1 MPSGDDRNWCSLF
14 LVGKPVYGALW
25 YNQQRQNNGAA
36 AILKGDLRYLFFVL
50 HANVFRVQNL
60 ILLDDNLKTGTKRCV
75 SNSLFEFATSLV

>member
-14 LVGKPVYGALW
+14 LVGKPVYGALGITS
-25 YNQQRQNNGAA
+25 NDRITVRQLF
-36 AILKGDLRYLFFVL
+36 LKVIYVTCFFVL

-75 SNSLFEFATSLV
+75 SNSLFELATSLV